1 MFNNSK
7 TINTYEKFYNDE
19 DRVRAFMKWE
29 KKESDDI
36 RMSDGSV
43 PRGVLPNGR
52 TLFEV
57 LDTGKKMGDGGT
69 LVTETEHFNI
79 IIPGGYRD
87 YDTFNGSN
95 PVKYSLGGMR
105 ALMSLVHL
113 IAVPKKGSPIR
124 ICNAVTMDSLEHG
137 WLISEMEQGLVRGIL
152 KLIDGGTDMPYSVR
166 WHLIQNKM
174 IHMSDGIFEHS
185 TQITDEDMSNS
196 CKDSFNGL
204 LDGRIAEVLEVAKN
218 NIKFSFHLD
227 DVCSIMNIHCH
238 GYCGNLLT
246 LAHDMMEEDANLNGT
261 IKNTPSDTI
270 KMMINSGISKRMK
283 YNFMNIS

>member
-7 TINTYEKFYNDE
+7 TIDVYESFYNDE
-19 DRVRAFMKWE
+19 DRARAFMKWE
-29 KKESDDI
+29 KKESDEI

-43 PRGVLPNGR
+43 PRGVLPNGK

-57 LDTGKKMGDGGT
+57 LETGKKMEDGGT

-79 IIPGGYRD
+79 IIPGGYKD
-87 YDTFNGSN
+87 YDTFNGAN

-113 IAVPKKGSPIR
+113 IAVPKKNSPIR
-124 ICNAVTMDSLEHG
+124 ICNAVTMNSLEHG

-152 KLIDGGTDMPYSVR
+152 KLIDGYTDMPYSVR

-174 IHMSDGIFEHS
+174 VQMPDGTEGS
-185 TQITDEDMSNS
+185 TQLTEQDMSES
-196 CKDSFNGL
+196 CRDSFNGL
-204 LDGRIAEVLEVAKN
+204 FDGRIAKVLEAAKN
-218 NIKFSFHLD
+218 DIRFSFHLE

-246 LAHDMMEEDANLNGT
+246 LAHDMMEEDAKSKDT
-261 IKNTPSDTI
+261 IKNTPTDTV
-270 KMMINSGISKRMK
+270 KLMINSGISKRLK
-283 YNFMNIS
+283 DNFLNMT

>member
-7 TINTYEKFYNDE
+7 TIDTYESFYNDG
-19 DRVRAFMKWE
+19 DRARSFLKWE
-29 KKESDDI
+29 KKESDEI

-43 PRGVLPNGR
+43 PGGVLPNGK

-57 LDTGKKMGDGGT
+57 LDTGKKMEDGGT
-69 LVTETEHFNI
+69 LITETEHFNI
-79 IIPGGYRD
+79 IIPGGYKD

-95 PVKYSLGGMR
+95 PIKYSLGGMR

-152 KLIDGGTDMPYSVR
+152 KLIDGGTNIPYSVR
-166 WHLIQNKM
+166 WHLVQNKM
-174 IHMSDGIFEHS
+174 IQMSDGSEHS
-185 TQITDEDMSNS
+185 TQITEQDMSES
-196 CKDSFNGL
+196 CRDSFNGL
-204 LDGRIAEVLEVAKN
+204 FDGRIAEVLEVAKN
-218 NIKFSFHLD
+218 DIKFSFHLE

-246 LAHDMMEEDANLNGT
+246 LAHDIMEEDAKAKGT
-261 IKNTPSDTI
+261 IKNTSSDTV
-270 KMMINSGISKRMK
+270 KMMINSGISKK
-283 YNFMNIS
+283 LKGNFMNLS